1 MSTQGCL
8 SVLALV
14 AVTSAAL
21 GAEAGP
27 SVSGAARSDRILEEI
42 TVASTPLGGPEL
54 PLERIPANVQRATAA
69 DIERAQRASLAQF
82 LDERLGSVFINEA
95 QSNPLQPD
103 VQFRGF
109 VASPLLGQPQGL
121 AVYVDGVRIND
132 PFGDVV
138 NWVLVPEGAIA
149 GVDLIPGSN
158 PLFGLNALGGA
169 LAVHTK
175 SGFTDPGTQA
185 EVLGGSFDRTVLDIE
200 SGSSVGESFAY
211 YASAR
216 YLEEGGWREHSPS
229 DALHLFAKVGWRDA
243 GSSLDLSTTYVA
255 ADLIGNGPAPVQLL
269 AVDRN
274 AVYTHP
280 DRTRNA
286 LSSVTVSADHR
297 FSSALQLRG
306 IGYFRRS
313 DSHSLNGDES
323 PFDECEDDTQFLCN
337 DDGEPAIG
345 AGGEPIASDASVH
358 GAALNRSS
366 TRQNT
371 SGASLQLG
379 LTAPFMAHD
388 NQLLIGSSL
397 DRSSVRFGSGSELGA
412 FDNGRGVEPGGVLA
426 PSTFVDLNT
435 TVENI
440 SAYLTNTLAFTAELD
455 LVVSA
460 RYNDTR
466 VRLHDRLGVALSGDH
481 RFRRLNPA
489 AALTYRAASGVNFYG
504 SYSESNRAPSP
515 VELTC
520 ADEDDPCAL
529 PNAFLSDPPLQQ
541 VIARTLE
548 TGARGTWRDMRWQAG
563 LFSTT
568 NRNDILFVSAGAQTG
583 RGFFANIGDTRRR
596 GVELNLAGELFARD
610 MSWFVK
616 YTYLQAQFLESFR
629 VPSPHNPAA
638 TDGEIPVSRGDRIP
652 TTPEHVFAAGLSTA
666 LTARLSANVAIKHQS
681 AQFLRGDEGNL
692 AAPLAGYTSV
702 NAGAQYKLGS
712 GITVFVQIENLL
724 DSDYAT
730 FGLYGDAREVLGAGY
745 DDPRFISPMAP
756 RSAWL
761 GLRWAL

>member
-1 MSTQGCL
+1 MKVQACQRIF
-8 SVLALV
+8 ALL
-14 AVTSAAL
+14 AVTSSAL
-21 GAEAGP
+21 GAETGP
-27 SVSGAARSDRILEEI
+27 SVTGGARSDRVLEEV

-82 LDERLGSVFINEA
+82 LEERLGSVFVNEA

-109 VASPLLGQPQGL
+109 VASPLLGQSQGL

-138 NWVLVPEGAIA
+138 NWALVPEGAIA

-169 LAVHTK
+169 LSVRTK
-175 SGFTDPGTQA
+175 SGFKDTGTQA
-185 EVLGGSFDRTVLDIE
+185 EVQGGSFGRTVLDVE
-200 SGSSVGESFAY
+200 SGNRIGERFAY

-216 YLEEGGWREHSPS
+216 YLEEDGWREHSPS

-243 GSSLDLSTTYVA
+243 GSSLDLSMTYVE
-255 ADLIGNGPAPVQLL
+255 ADLIGNGPAPIQLL
-269 AVDRN
+269 ARDHD

-286 LSSVTVSADHR
+286 LSSVAVAADHR
-297 FSSALQLRG
+297 FSSELELRG
-306 IGYFRRS
+306 VGYFRRS
-313 DSHSLNGDES
+313 NSHSLNGDES
-323 PFDECEDDTQFLCN
+323 PFDECEDDPQFLCN
-337 DDGEPAIG
+337 EDGEPEIG
-345 AGGEPIASDASVH
+345 ASGNPIAWGASVD

-366 TRQNT
+366 TLQDT
-371 SGASLQLG
+371 YGASLQLG
-379 LTAPFMAHD
+379 LTAPFRAHD

-412 FDNGRGVEPGGVLA
+412 FNDQRGVAPSGILA
-426 PSTFVDLNT
+426 PSTFVDLDT

-440 SAYLTNTLAFTAELD
+440 SAYLADTFAITSDLD
-455 LVVSA
+455 LVLSA

-466 VRLHDRLGVALSGDH
+466 VRLHDRLGTALSGDH
-481 RFRRLNPA
+481 SFRHLNPA
-489 AALTYRAASGVNFYG
+489 AALTYRAASGVHFYG
-504 SYSESNRAPSP
+504 SLSESNRAPSP

-548 TGARGTWRDMRWQAG
+548 TGARGTWRDVRWHAG

-583 RGFFANIGDTRRR
+583 RGFFSNIGDTRRR
-596 GVELNLAGELFARD
+596 GVELNLAGELFASD
-610 MSWFVK
+610 VSWFVN

-629 VPSPHNPAA
+629 VPSPQNPAA
-638 TDGEIPVSRGDRIP
+638 TGDEIPVTRGDRIP
-652 TTPEHVFAAGLSTA
+652 TTPEHVFAAGLSA
-666 LTARLSANVAIKHQS
+666 ELTGHLRASVAIKHQS

-692 AAPLAGYTSV
+692 AAPLAGYTTV
-702 NAGAQYKLGS
+702 NAGAQYKLGTS
-712 GITVFVQIENLL
+712 ITIFAQIENLF

-730 FGLYGDAREVLGAGY
+730 FGTYGDAREVLGAGY
-745 DDPRFISPMAP
+745 DDPRFISPAAP